1 MKRSIISVLLAL
13 VFMMTFG
20 SSVLAATAPDIVLLA
35 GSNVAKTTARLN
47 AIVTDDGGE
56 ACDVR
61 FGYGTTTQ
69 ANVAAYDE
77 QTAWVEDVWTLG
89 EHPYVDIDT
98 LNANDQYFF
107 RCEIRNADSTVAS
120 GELNFTTEAAI
131 ADPTDFSAVPNA
143 TYINLSWVKGIGSSR
158 SLIRYAQDAEPA
170 LTTDG
175 TLGYLGAAS
184 SYSLTG
190 LTKGKTYYISIWGES
205 GGGYSASYDTLVVT
219 TTAVSAAGDDLPTPD
234 AFPDWMMAPD
244 ATALSNLGYFYTL
257 GNNMADAFEVPR
269 VTYWFV
275 SYMIVAIV
283 IAALVYLFGH
293 SLLGAAIALTVVLAV
308 GTTMDLIPFW
318 IPIAAAIF
326 AVTIGITIHRRTAI

>member
-1 MKRSIISVLLAL
+1 MKRVFLSVLLACVITL
-13 VFMMTFG
+13 TFG
-20 SSVLAATAPDIVLLA
+20 SSVLAATAPAIVLLA
-35 GSNVAKTTARLN
+35 GSNVSRNTARLN

-61 FGYGTTTQ
+61 FGYGTTSQ
-69 ANVAAYDE
+69 ANVAAYDI

-89 EHPYVDIDT
+89 EHPYVDIDS

-107 RCEIRNADSTVAS
+107 RCEIRNDHSTVAS

-131 ADPTDFSAVPNA
+131 ANPTDFLAVPNA
-143 TYINLSWVKGIGSSR
+143 TYISLEWTKSVGSDR

-175 TLGYLGAAS
+175 TLAYLGTAS
-184 SYSLTG
+184 SYTLTG
-190 LTKGKTYYISIWGES
+190 LTNGKTYYLSIWGES
-205 GGGYSASYDTLVVT
+205 DGGYSAGYDTLIVT
-219 TTAVSAAGDDLPTPD
+219 TLAASAAGDTLPTPD
-234 AFPDWMMAPD
+234 PFPDWMMAPD
-244 ATALSNLGYFYTL
+244 ATALVNLGPIYDL
-257 GNNMADAFEVPR
+257 GNDFADAFEVPR

-275 SYMIVAIV
+275 SYMIVAVV

-293 SLLGAAIALTVVLAV
+293 SLLGAAIALTVVLAI
-308 GTTMDLIPFW
+308 GTPMKLVPFW

-326 AVTIGITIHRRTAI
+326 AVTVGISIHRRTTI